1 MIKRGDLIMGLLTWL
16 FGGHK
21 KPTASTAAT
30 ARSTTVEAPKK
41 TAKKMTA
48 TKSTKKATKKST
60 TKTTAKK
67 GRGRLKQK

>member
-30 ARSTTVEAPKK
+30 AQSTTVEAPKK

-48 TKSTKKATKKST
+48 TKSTKKATKKT
-60 TKTTAKK
+60 TKKPTAKK
-67 GRGRLKQK
+67 GRGRPKKK